1 MLGGSEKWTIP
12 ISRVRRAENW
22 ARRRR
27 RFRRGGVPLFVQA
40 STSVFPAWP
49 SSTTTRVRYFLFS
62 SEPFP
67 PDRCSS
73 QNWREGKIGGSKK
86 KRENLL
92 CGGFDAWQ
100 QIGEAD
106 AFFIDSSSVILL
118 VFFSILRELFGKRP
132 IRVRRESAM
141 ITPPICTIWPPAKK
155 KREKKCNEFF
165 CPRGASNEED

>member
-1 MLGGSEKWTIP
+1 MVGITTDTKRLPRRILMVWYGTKARRSSIQSKFFFIYRKESSSLQKMLGGSEKWTIP

-73 QNWREGKIGGSKK
+73 QNWRERGK
-86 KRENLL
+86 
-92 CGGFDAWQ
+92 
-100 QIGEAD
+100 
-106 AFFIDSSSVILL
+106 SV
-118 VFFSILRELFGKRP
+118 
-132 IRVRRESAM
+132 A
-141 ITPPICTIWPPAKK
+141 AK
-155 KREKKCNEFF
+155 KREKTSFVVDLT
-165 CPRGASNEED
+165 RGNK

>member
-118 VFFSILRELFGKRP
+118 VFFFDFTGI
-132 IRVRRESAM
+132 IRKETHSCAAWVCNDHAAHLHDM
-141 ITPPICTIWPPAKK
+141 TPRKK